1 MSDADL
7 LGSPAGTDGA
17 PDVVYRIIDSPVGP
31 LLLAA
36 TDSGLVLASWYRAG
50 TSSILGGDQDQAAG
64 DRVMG

>member
-36 TDSGLVLASWYRAG
+36 TDSGLAPGV
-50 TSSILGGDQDQAAG
+50 
-64 DRVMG
+64 